1 MLLLLSVLYPIPT
14 AKDKEEGKG
23 RREQLLRVIPR
34 AIPQKAKKKGA
45 GVYYFFIYASTKAR
59 KEGKVPR

>member
-1 MLLLLSVLYPIPT
+1 MLLLLSVIFHT

-45 GVYYFFIYASTKAR
+45 RVYYFDFRYASTKAR